1 MLKYDPNK
9 PDTWSQTTDKLIKEF
24 PLDMEYLVNTTL
36 SCWNTILNIEIGNG
50 LMLRELQ
57 PKPQIMGFFLHALI
71 AYQISKDHPASWR
84 PEKTSSDKDVVN
96 IVNDDYSFE
105 IKTSSD
111 AKHIFG
117 NRSYAQK
124 GATSEK
130 KSKSSYYLA
139 INFEKFEG
147 NSTPQIKLIRFGWLD
162 HEDWEGQKASTGQQA
177 RLSAEVE
184 SGKLKTIYKR

>member
-1 MLKYDPNK
+1 MSKYDSSRPE
-9 PDTWSQTTDKLIKEF
+9 TWAHTTKQLIQEF
-24 PLDMEYLVNTTL
+24 PLKMNYIVDTVL
-36 SCWNTILNIEIGNG
+36 SCWNTILNIEIGDG

-71 AYQISKDHPASWR
+71 AHKISEDNSSNWR

-96 IVNDDYSFE
+96 IINDDYSFE

-111 AKHIFG
+111 PRHIFG

-124 GATSEK
+124 SALSEK

-139 INFEKFEG
+139 INFEKFDDTTNPE
-147 NSTPQIKLIRFGWLD
+147 IRLIRFGWLD

-177 RLSAEVE
+177 RLSSEVE
-184 SGKLKTIYKR
+184 AGKLQIIYKK